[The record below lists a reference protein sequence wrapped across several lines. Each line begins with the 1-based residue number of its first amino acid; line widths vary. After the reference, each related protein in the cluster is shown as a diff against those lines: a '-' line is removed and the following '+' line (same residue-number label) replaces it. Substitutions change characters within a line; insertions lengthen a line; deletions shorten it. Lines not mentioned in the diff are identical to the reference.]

1 MCCTESGCVIR
12 SYRPLIITVAP
23 TYTRTHRRTPRMS
36 CALDSITAATK
47 LRRAELDV
55 QRELEAKREEYNRR
69 MAQVKEGEAQLAAD
83 RAELQ
88 DTLVQYYKFIQENE
102 IKRSRAM
109 RKVAIEEK
117 QRKER
122 EAYIVQL
129 AQRLQMLESK
139 RDEMKMHYEDLEKY
153 QGFLEEVLSRNDGD
167 EYQEPRDIIKRW
179 MTLCDNTSVLQA
191 RKTQLEEDL
200 LRTRSSLNLARQRR
214 STENIALQNRLN
226 EMQMS
231 FESLQKSIKAKQDTL
246 DRKIKQKSCTT
257 RTVSHVS
264 MATANLY
271 ERCVLWTRD
280 YSGRGKVET
289 RQKNVLHQLHVI
301 CDCLEDFQKVIAQ
314 HQEQQQRQ
322 AAAQQAAAATQ
333 QVAAVKAG

>member
-1 MCCTESGCVIR
+1 
-12 SYRPLIITVAP
+12 
-23 TYTRTHRRTPRMS
+23 MS
-36 CALDSITAATK
+36 SALDSITAATK

-55 QRELEAKREEYNRR
+55 QRELEAKRDEYNRR

-109 RKVAIEEK
+109 KKVAIEEK

-122 EAYIVQL
+122 EAYIAQL
-129 AQRLQMLESK
+129 TQRLQELESR
-139 RDEMKMHYEDLEKY
+139 RDEMKTHFEDIEKY
-153 QGFLEEVLSRNDGD
+153 QTFLEEVLSRNDGD

-179 MTLCDNTSVLQA
+179 MTLHDNTSVLQA

-226 EMQMS
+226 EAQMT
-231 FESLQKSIKAKQDTL
+231 FEALQKSIKAKQDEL
-246 DRKIKQKSCTT
+246 DRKVRQKSSTT

-264 MATANLY
+264 MATTNLY
-271 ERCVLWTRD
+271 DRCVAWTRD
-280 YSGRGKVET
+280 YAGRGKVET
-289 RQKNVLHQLHVI
+289 PHNNVLHQLHTI
-301 CDCLEDFQKVIAQ
+301 CDCLEDFQSIIMQ
-314 HQEQQQRQ
+314 HQEVQRQ
-322 AAAQQAAAATQ
+322 LAVQQAAAAAAQQAAAA
-333 QVAAVKAG
+333 KAG

>member
-1 MCCTESGCVIR
+1 
-12 SYRPLIITVAP
+12 
-23 TYTRTHRRTPRMS
+23 MS
-36 CALDSITAATK
+36 SALDSITAATK
-47 LRRAELDV
+47 LRRAEIDV

-109 RKVAIEEK
+109 KKVAIEEK

-122 EAYIVQL
+122 EAYIAQL
-129 AQRLQMLESK
+129 TQRLQGLEQK
-139 RDEMKMHYEDLEKY
+139 RDEMKTQYEDIEKY
-153 QGFLEEVLSRNDGD
+153 QTFLEEVLSRNDGD
-167 EYQEPRDIIKRW
+167 EYQEPRDIMKRW

-214 STENIALQNRLN
+214 GTENIALQNQLN

-231 FESLQKSIKAKQDTL
+231 FESLQKAIKAKQDKL
-246 DRKIKQKSCTT
+246 DRMIKQKSSTT

-271 ERCVLWTRD
+271 DRCVSWVRG

-289 RQKNVLHQLHVI
+289 LHSNVLHQLHVI
-301 CDCLEDFQKVIAQ
+301 CDCLEDFQNIIMQ
-314 HQEQQQRQ
+314 HQEQQRQ
-322 AAAQQAAAATQ
+322 VAAQQVAAAAAQQAA
-333 QVAAVKAG
+333 VAKAG

>member
-1 MCCTESGCVIR
+1 
-12 SYRPLIITVAP
+12 
-23 TYTRTHRRTPRMS
+23 MS
-36 CALDSITAATK
+36 SALDSITAATK

-55 QRELEAKREEYNRR
+55 QRELEAKRQEYNRR

-83 RAELQ
+83 RADLQ

-109 RKVAIEEK
+109 KKVAIEEK

-122 EAYIVQL
+122 EVYIAQL
-129 AQRLQMLESK
+129 TQRLQGLESK
-139 RDEMKMHYEDLEKY
+139 WDEMKTQYRDMEKY
-153 QGFLEEVLSRNDGD
+153 QAFLEEILSRNDGD

-179 MTLCDNTSVLQA
+179 MTLCDNTRVLQE

-231 FESLQKSIKAKQDTL
+231 FESLQKSINTKQDKL
-246 DRKIKQKSCTT
+246 DRKIKQKSSTT

-271 ERCVLWTRD
+271 DRCMLWTRD
-280 YSGRGKVET
+280 YSGRGRGET
-289 RQKNVLHQLHVI
+289 ANNNVLHQLHAI
-301 CDCLEDFQKVIAQ
+301 CDCLEDFQTIIMQ
-314 HQEQQQRQ
+314 HQEQQRQ
-322 AAAQQAAAATQ
+322 AAMQQAAGAATQ
-333 QVAAVKAG
+333 QGASAKAG

>member
-1 MCCTESGCVIR
+1 
-12 SYRPLIITVAP
+12 
-23 TYTRTHRRTPRMS
+23 MS
-36 CALDSITAATK
+36 STLDSITAATK
-47 LRRAELDV
+47 LRRAEFEV

-69 MAQVKEGEAQLAAD
+69 MAQVKESEAQLAAD

-109 RKVAIEEK
+109 KKVAMEEK

-122 EAYIVQL
+122 EEYIAQL
-129 AQRLQMLESK
+129 TKRLQELESK
-139 RDEMKMHYEDLEKY
+139 RDDMKAHYESVEKY
-153 QGFLEEVLSRNDGD
+153 QTFMEEVLARNDGD

-179 MTLCDNTSVLQA
+179 MTLKDNTTVLQT

-226 EMQMS
+226 ELQMT
-231 FESLQKSIKAKQDTL
+231 FESLQKSIKAKQDEL
-246 DRKIKQKSCTT
+246 ERKIKQKSSTT

-264 MATANLY
+264 MATTNLY
-271 ERCVLWTRD
+271 DRCVTWTRE

-289 RQKNVLHQLHVI
+289 PQNNVLHQLHVI
-301 CDCLEDFQKVIAQ
+301 CDCLEDFQTIIQQ
-314 HQEQQQRQ
+314 HQEQQRAAALAGALAGGPQ
-322 AAAQQAAAATQ
+322 AAL
-333 QVAAVKAG
+333 KAN

>member
-1 MCCTESGCVIR
+1 
-12 SYRPLIITVAP
+12 
-23 TYTRTHRRTPRMS
+23 MS
-36 CALDSITAATK
+36 STLDSITAATK
-47 LRRAELDV
+47 LRRAEFEV

-109 RKVAIEEK
+109 KKVAMEEK

-122 EAYIVQL
+122 EEYIAQL
-129 AQRLQMLESK
+129 RKRLQELESK
-139 RDEMKMHYEDLEKY
+139 RDDMKARYDSVERY
-153 QGFLEEVLSRNDGD
+153 QTFMEEVLARNDGD

-179 MTLCDNTSVLQA
+179 MTLKDNTTVLQT

-200 LRTRSSLNLARQRR
+200 LRTRSSLNLARQHR

-226 EMQMS
+226 ELQMT
-231 FESLQKSIKAKQDTL
+231 FESLQKSIKARQDEL
-246 DRKIKQKSCTT
+246 ERKIKHKSTTT

-264 MATANLY
+264 MATTNLY
-271 ERCVLWTRD
+271 DRCVTWTRE

-289 RQKNVLHQLHVI
+289 PQNNVLHQLHVI
-301 CDCLEDFQKVIAQ
+301 CDCLEDFQTVIQQ
-314 HQEQQQRQ
+314 HEEQQRVATLSAN
-322 AAAQQAAAATQ
+322 AASVGGQQAAL
-333 QVAAVKAG
+333 KAN

>member
-1 MCCTESGCVIR
+1 
-12 SYRPLIITVAP
+12 
-23 TYTRTHRRTPRMS
+23 MS
-36 CALDSITAATK
+36 SALDSITAATK
-47 LRRAELDV
+47 LRRAEIDV

-109 RKVAIEEK
+109 KKVAIEEK

-122 EAYIVQL
+122 EAYIAQL
-129 AQRLQMLESK
+129 TQRLQGLEQK
-139 RDEMKMHYEDLEKY
+139 RDEMKTQYEDIEKY
-153 QGFLEEVLSRNDGD
+153 QTFLEEVLSRNDGD
-167 EYQEPRDIIKRW
+167 EYQEPRDIMKRW

-214 STENIALQNRLN
+214 GTENIALQNQLN

-231 FESLQKSIKAKQDTL
+231 FESLQKAIKAKQDKL
-246 DRKIKQKSCTT
+246 DRMIKQKSSTT

-271 ERCVLWTRD
+271 DRCVSWVRD

-289 RQKNVLHQLHVI
+289 LHSNVLHQLHVI
-301 CDCLEDFQKVIAQ
+301 CDCLEDFQNIIMQ
-314 HQEQQQRQ
+314 HQEQQRQ
-322 AAAQQAAAATQ
+322 VAAQQVAAAAAQQAA
-333 QVAAVKAG
+333 VAKAG

>member
-1 MCCTESGCVIR
+1 
-12 SYRPLIITVAP
+12 
-23 TYTRTHRRTPRMS
+23 MS
-36 CALDSITAATK
+36 SALDSITAATK

-55 QRELEAKREEYNRR
+55 QRELESKREEYNRR

-109 RKVAIEEK
+109 KKVAIEEK

-122 EAYIVQL
+122 EAYIAQL
-129 AQRLQMLESK
+129 KQRLQALELK
-139 RDEMKMHYEDLEKY
+139 RDEMKAQYEDIEKY
-153 QGFLEEVLSRNDGD
+153 QTFLEEVLSRNDGD
-167 EYQEPRDIIKRW
+167 EYQEPRDIMKRW

-214 STENIALQNRLN
+214 STENIALQNQLN

-231 FESLQKSIKAKQDTL
+231 FESLQKVIKAKQDRL
-246 DRKIKQKSCTT
+246 DRMIKQKSSTT

-264 MATANLY
+264 MATSNLY
-271 ERCVLWTRD
+271 DRCVSWVRD

-289 RQKNVLHQLHVI
+289 LHSNVLHQLHVI
-301 CDCLEDFQKVIAQ
+301 CDCLEDFQNIIMQ
-314 HQEQQQRQ
+314 HQEQQRQ
-322 AAAQQAAAATQ
+322 VAAQQAAAAAAQQAAAA
-333 QVAAVKAG
+333 KAG